1 MNWVII
7 LIEYGNGNRIPN
19 SITVVDDPVRIV
31 AQRQRFEKKLNL
43 SSSSSQEKE
52 DDKKSE
58 KSVYDTTEELEEE
71 QEKETGEI
79 TTEQTREIMITI

>member
-52 DDKKSE
+52 DDK
-58 KSVYDTTEELEEE
+58 V
-71 QEKETGEI
+71 
-79 TTEQTREIMITI
+79 